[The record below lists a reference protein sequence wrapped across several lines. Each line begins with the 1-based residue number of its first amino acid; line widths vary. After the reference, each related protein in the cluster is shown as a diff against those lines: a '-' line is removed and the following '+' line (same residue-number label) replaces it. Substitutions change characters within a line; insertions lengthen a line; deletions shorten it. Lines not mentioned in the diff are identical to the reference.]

1 MCFNGGHL
9 IRSNVLAVQKAPW
22 VTAAVDA
29 DEEIQIT
36 RPAPKWACIRANS
49 VRIQEIADYGQPSE
63 HVSPEDRRPGYVWP
77 ALIVRWFEQCD
88 GGVYVELET
97 ISLSRGISVELR
109 WLIKPLTGELPRS
122 VMTDIL
128 NETRA
133 AAQEPVSGQ

>member
-1 MCFNGGHL
+1 VFQRGHL
-9 IRSNVLAVQKAPW
+9 IRPNVLAVQKAPL

-63 HVSPEDRRPGYVWP
+63 HVFPKDRRPGYEWR
-77 ALIVRWFEQCD
+77 ALIVQRFEQCD
-88 GGVYVELET
+88 GRVYVELET
-97 ISLSRGISVELR
+97 ISLGRGIPVEFR
-109 WLIKPLTGELPRS
+109 RLIKSLTDEQPRS

-128 NETRA
+128 DETPT
-133 AAQEPVSGQ
+133 AAQEPVTGQ